1 MEKVFVVGYIP
12 TPEGEAAL
20 ARALEEARVHNARLL
35 VINAPKAGA
44 YIDSRGVQQEDMEA
58 LRDRLDASEVTF
70 ELLVPERG
78 ADATDF
84 ILDVCTERG
93 AALVVIGLRRRS
105 TVGKLIM
112 GSVAQQVLMHADCAI
127 LAVRA

>member
-20 ARALEEARVHNARLL
+20 VRALDEARVHDARLL
-35 VINAPKAGA
+35 VINAPKSGA
-44 YIDSRGVQQEDMEA
+44 YVDSRGVQPEDLDA
-58 LRDRLDASEVTF
+58 LRSRLDASEVPF
-70 ELLVPERG
+70 ELLVPDRG

-84 ILDVCTERG
+84 ILDVCTERS
-93 AALVVIGLRRRS
+93 AALVIIGLRRRS
-105 TVGKLIM
+105 TVGKLVM